1 MRRLFSAL
9 FILLP
14 LVLLSAASAKS
25 QGGASVSRIIGRVVD
40 ASSGRPLMS
49 VQVYVNDGVG
59 GGTLSDLDGRY
70 LLSGVPIGT
79 VSVTATLIGY
89 GSKTVTDV
97 VVVEDRATALDLTLH
112 PKALEVQGI
121 TVSVERER
129 GSQAF
134 LLDERRTSGSLVEAV
149 GAVEIGRR
157 PDSDAAEIAKRL
169 TGVAVLEGKY
179 PFIRGLGGRYS
190 QTSLNGS
197 SLPSPEPE
205 REVVPLD
212 LFPAG
217 FLQSL
222 QTQKSYTPDLPADF
236 SGGSVK
242 IETRD
247 FPNERVIRIGMGT
260 SFNSNSQFA
269 DGYLSYGGGGLDWA
283 GFDDGSRGQP
293 ATLTEI
299 VGEVQSGRRLPADAG
314 QLIAIATALRES
326 GATFQPATGTTP
338 LNRDFNGS
346 LGGRAD
352 LFDDGELGY
361 FLAGTYGDSYSIRA
375 DEVERKWRVSAFNPE
390 VPEHLRVPNVDYV
403 FNRGIRNVKW
413 GGIANLTVKLNPRQK
428 ISLRTTANLSA
439 DDEARR
445 YIGDNREDI
454 GGTVRSDRLRFVSR
468 LMLWS
473 QVSGEHTVP
482 GGSRLEWRATMARA
496 ERDEPLLRESVY
508 LEDDGQFFLH
518 PIGESGRYFWSDMTD
533 QDMSLAADWSLPFP
547 LMGGDTF
554 VKVGGEVRSRER
566 DFAARRLNWDFIGGT
581 IEDLD
586 AALSDATIVTN
597 ARRRDEFAIEDVVEP
612 GDLYDAGD
620 RRSAGYFLFDT
631 PVTEWIQLLFG
642 ARVET
647 YDLDLNSRGDV
658 LQEIDRLDVAP
669 SLNLIVTPREDL
681 KVRAAGSR
689 TVDRPEFREMAPFQ
703 FTEAT
708 SLRQLYGNPDLVPA
722 SITSGDLRV
731 DWFPAPG
738 EMLSAGGFY
747 KSMTD
752 PIEQVFIA
760 AASTAYSFQNAR
772 EASVFGLEVEARV
785 GMERLHRALRPF
797 SLQTNYAYIDS
808 NVEVMGGEGGFN
820 PTNAMRPLEGQAA
833 YVFNIGLN
841 YADEYGIEAGAFL
854 NRFGD
859 RLTAAGGSGIPDL
872 YEKARN
878 QLDAVL
884 GVPLPRGAKAKLK
897 AINLLDADYRF
908 EQEANGITQVQRLYT
923 TGRTFSVGI
932 SWEFR

>member
-403 FNRGIRNVKW
+403 FNRGIRNVNW

-923 TGRTFSVGI
+923 TGRTFSVGV

>member
-1 MRRLFSAL
+1 MKRLFSAL

-40 ASSGRPLMS
+40 ASTGRPLMS

-112 PKALEVQGI
+112 PRALEVQGI

-403 FNRGIRNVKW
+403 FNRGIRNVNW

-533 QDMSLAADWSLPFP
+533 QDMSLAADWSLPVP

-620 RRSAGYFLFDT
+620 RRSAGYFLFDA
-631 PVTEWIQLLFG
+631 PVTEWIQLILG

-833 YVFNIGLN
+833 YVFNIGLD

-923 TGRTFSVGI
+923 TGRTFSVGV